1 MYKVMIIDDE
11 TIIVEGLSKSIDW
24 EKYHCQVVATAHNG
38 REGKKLI
45 EEIRP
50 DMVFLDICM
59 PEMDG
64 LTMVA
69 ALQSEYKDMLVT
81 VLTGFR
87 DFEYA
92 QRALHLGVCR
102 FLLKPSN
109 MTEIEEAISYMVSR
123 LDEQGGLAAT
133 EKAAEGEPQKAGEI
147 VENAQEAA
155 GNFIVRNAIAYMEEH
170 YAEKIYLNDVAE
182 QIYVS
187 QWHLSKLLNKEL
199 GQNFSEVLNGIR
211 IKKAEELLKDPSLRI
226 GDIAEEV
233 GFLDVAHFSRIFKK
247 ITGVSANEYR
257 NRAN

>member
-11 TIIVEGLSKSIDW
+11 PIIVEGLSKSIDW
-24 EKYHCQVVATAHNG
+24 EKYHCEVVATAHNG

-45 EEIRP
+45 EEKRP

-69 ALQSEYKDMLVT
+69 ALQSEYADMLVT

-109 MTEIEEAISYMVSR
+109 MTELEEAISYMVSR
-123 LDEQGGLAAT
+123 LDAQGGLAAA

>member
-1 MYKVMIIDDE
+1 MIIDDE
-11 TIIVEGLSKSIDW
+11 PIIVEGLSKSIDW
-24 EKYHCQVVATAHNG
+24 EKYNCQVIATAHNG

-45 EEIRP
+45 EEKRP

-109 MTEIEEAISYMVSR
+109 MTELEEAISYMVSR

-155 GNFIVRNAIAYMEEH
+155 GNFIVRNAIAYMEAH
-170 YAEKIYLNDVAE
+170 YAEKIYLNEVAE

>member
-1 MYKVMIIDDE
+1 MIIDDE
-11 TIIVEGLSKSIDW
+11 PIIVEGLSKSIDW
-24 EKYHCQVVATAHNG
+24 GKYNCEVVATAHNG

-45 EEIRP
+45 EEKRP

-109 MTEIEEAISYMVSR
+109 MTELEEAISYMVSR

-133 EKAAEGEPQKAGEI
+133 EKAADGEPQKAGEI
-147 VENAQEAA
+147 VENTQEAA

>member
-1 MYKVMIIDDE
+1 
-11 TIIVEGLSKSIDW
+11 
-24 EKYHCQVVATAHNG
+24 
-38 REGKKLI
+38 
-45 EEIRP
+45 
-50 DMVFLDICM
+50 
-59 PEMDG
+59 
-64 LTMVA
+64 
-69 ALQSEYKDMLVT
+69 
-81 VLTGFR
+81 
-87 DFEYA
+87 
-92 QRALHLGVCR
+92 
-102 FLLKPSN
+102 
-109 MTEIEEAISYMVSR
+109 MTELEEAISYMVGR
-123 LDEQGGLAAT
+123 LDARDSYGKMDAHGT
-133 EKAAEGEPQKAGEI
+133 TGEKAEAKGETPEDTG
-147 VENAQEAA
+147 NAQEAA